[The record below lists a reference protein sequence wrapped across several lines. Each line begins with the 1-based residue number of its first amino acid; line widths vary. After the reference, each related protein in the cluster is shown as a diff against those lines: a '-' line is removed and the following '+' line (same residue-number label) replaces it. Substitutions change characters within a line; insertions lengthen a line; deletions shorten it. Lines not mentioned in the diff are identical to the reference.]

1 MSTRLH
7 LSWSQGRGQLL
18 SQMGWIA
25 HRFIEH
31 DCLTIAGSLT
41 FTSLLALVP
50 VMTMVYLGLAF
61 LPEYAA
67 LAEQVESFVFRNFV
81 PSSSMLVQEKLN
93 QFASRA
99 EGLTSLGL
107 LGLAITTLML
117 LFSIER
123 QFNAIWQVS
132 MPAWRLPRLLAYAG
146 LLIFGL
152 ALVLTALWVT
162 TYVLSLPLLAEVDVI
177 GVAPLVLQHLPTL
190 CLFLILGALFKFV
203 PNAQVSVRHAAIG
216 GIAAAAVFKFAFAL
230 FAWVSQY
237 LVYDAIYG
245 ALAALPAFLLWL
257 FLVWL
262 IVLLGAVL
270 VCSCAALQGDQ
281 AVE

>member
-7 LSWSQGRGQLL
+7 LSWSQVRGQLL

-25 HRFIEH
+25 RRFIEH

-146 LLIFGL
+146 LLIFGP

-177 GVAPLVLQHLPTL
+177 GAAPLVLQHLPTL

>member
-7 LSWSQGRGQLL
+7 LSWSQVRGQLL

-25 HRFIEH
+25 RRFIEH

-146 LLIFGL
+146 LLIFGP

-162 TYVLSLPLLAEVDVI
+162 TYVLSLSFLAEVDVI